1 VVTIAARYAID
12 SFVMQLA
19 SGTSIHI
26 EAGSLRDSL
35 SAIVIAAPSLFTTVA
50 PGTAGGPHTSGRL
63 NAHLAV
69 YPTGGET
76 S

>member
-1 VVTIAARYAID
+1 VL
-12 SFVMQLA
+12 QLA

-35 SAIVIAAPSLFTTVA
+35 SAAVVAAPAMFGTTAPVA
-50 PGTAGGPHTSGRL
+50 GQGHISGRL
-63 NAHLAV
+63 AQHLAV
-69 YPTGGET
+69 YPTGAEV